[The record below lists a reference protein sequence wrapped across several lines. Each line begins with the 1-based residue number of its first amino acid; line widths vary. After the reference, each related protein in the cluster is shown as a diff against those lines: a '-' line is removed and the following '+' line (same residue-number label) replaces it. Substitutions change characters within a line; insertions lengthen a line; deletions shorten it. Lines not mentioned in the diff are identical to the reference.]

1 MKKISLLLW
10 TLVMVLGSLP
20 VSGALLWNVPVTV
33 MQPDGETLRLLAS
46 GDEFYNWLHDAKGYT
61 IVQDPETGYY
71 EYALLEDGILQP
83 SGFPVS
89 SLASV
94 NERVIVYLQIPP
106 GLKTSWEKRIKPKDL
121 MPGGAADLDR
131 SIGAPKTGT
140 INNIIVFIRFNDEA
154 EFTDA
159 ISTYEAMFNSSTSG
173 ANSMSNYFREA
184 SYSLLTIQSYFYPSP
199 STLVRSYKDS
209 HVRNYYKPYNA
220 STNPDGYSDD
230 TQRTDREHALLK
242 DAVNSVSSSI
252 PPGLNVDGDGDGM
265 VDNVCFIVYGGPTA
279 WNTLLWPHK
288 WSLYSYT
295 VYINGKRVYTYNF
308 QLQTSL
314 QSSGVGVLCHEMFH
328 SLGAPDLY
336 HYSYDGLQPAY
347 MWDIMENNLN
357 PPQHMS
363 AYMKYKYGGWI
374 ASIPLISNS
383 GTYTLSP
390 LTSSTNN
397 CYRIASPNSS
407 TQFFVIEYR
416 KKTGVFENSIPGS
429 GAIIWRYDT
438 RYTGNANGPPDE
450 LYAYRPNGTRTV
462 NGNPS
467 NANFGAHVGRTAIND
482 STNPSS
488 FLQDGS
494 AGGLNISNIGAANG
508 TISFGVAFNSCTL
521 SVTSSVDVDLT
532 ISPNDLLG
540 RGSGTTPL
548 SRSYS
553 LGTRVTITAPQ
564 TPEVQGAHYR
574 FTGWSGD
581 ASGTN
586 TTITLTMNSMNNIQV
601 NYIRQ
606 YHLTIV
612 SGTGG
617 TTNPA
622 PGNYLF
628 DTGAVVSVTAS
639 PNTHYRFLNWSGS
652 ATGSANPVS
661 LTVDG
666 DETVT
671 ANFERFIYP
680 PSNAAAQK
688 VLNRSLSQAE
698 YINIINW
705 EANAN
710 NIDIAS
716 YKIYLVE
723 GSQRTEVASLA
734 ADKSAFTYWHRKV
747 DKNKEYTYAIV
758 AVNRE
763 PREGDAATVVVQ

>member
-10 TLVMVLGSLP
+10 MLVMVLGSLP
-20 VSGALLWNVPVTV
+20 ISGALLWNVPVTV

-61 IVQDPETGYY
+61 IIQDPETGYY
-71 EYALLEDGILQP
+71 EYALLKDGILQP

-89 SLASV
+89 SIASV

-121 MPGGAADLDR
+121 MPGGAADPER

-140 INNIIVFIRFNDEA
+140 INNVIIFIRFSDEA

-184 SYSLLTIQSYFYPSP
+184 SYSQLTIQSYFYPTP
-199 STLVRSYKDS
+199 TTLVRSYQDS

-220 STNPDGYSDD
+220 STNPDGYSGD
-230 TQRTDREHALLK
+230 TQRTEREHTLLK
-242 DAVNSVSSSI
+242 NAVNSVSSSI
-252 PPGLNVDGDGDGM
+252 PSGLNVDGDDDGY
-265 VDNVCFIVYGGPTA
+265 VDNVCFVVYGGPTG
-279 WNTLLWPHK
+279 WNELLWPHK
-288 WSLYSYT
+288 WSLSSQT
-295 VYINGKRVYTYNF
+295 VYINGKRVFTYNF

-336 HYSYDGLQPAY
+336 HYSQDGLQPAY
-347 MWDIMENNLN
+347 MWDIMEYSLN

-374 ASIPLISNS
+374 SSIPLLTSS
-383 GTYTLSP
+383 GTYTLNP
-390 LTSSTNN
+390 LTSPTDN

-416 KKTGVFENSIPGS
+416 EKAGVFENSIPGS

-462 NGNPS
+462 NGSPS
-467 NANFGAHVGRTAIND
+467 NANFGAHVRRTAIND

-508 TISFGVAFNSCTL
+508 TISFSVAFNSYTL

-553 LGTRVTITAPQ
+553 PGTTVTITAPQ
-564 TPEVQGAHYR
+564 TLEVQGAHYR

-586 TTITLTMNSMNNIQV
+586 ATITLTMSSMKNIQV
-601 NYIRQ
+601 NYIRL
-606 YHLTIV
+606 YHLTIA

-622 PGNYLF
+622 PGNYLV

-652 ATGSANPVS
+652 ATGTANPVS

-671 ANFERFIYP
+671 ANFQRFIYP

-688 VLNRSLSQAE
+688 VFNRSLSRAE
-698 YINIINW
+698 YINIISW

-710 NIDIAS
+710 NINIAR

-747 DKNKEYTYAIV
+747 DKNKEYMYAIV
-758 AVNRE
+758 AVNNE
-763 PREGDAATVVVQ
+763 PREGEAATVVVQ